1 MDSKKM
7 RDENQEQKHLEDD
20 KMESSTSAISSPDFM
35 REKIKQRPLNRKKL
49 LRRTLITVTMAV
61 VFGAVACLTFVFLSP
76 VINNKL
82 YPEDKAT
89 PVALTEDTVTD
100 EMQPEDMYADDNAIA
115 AEAASAAIDMASNEI
130 NRMQEQIKMTSHEID
145 YTDFRK
151 MYASLKEVANS
162 ASRSIVTVTGVS
174 SDTNWFNNP
183 YESEGKCSGIIVA
196 ENGQDYL
203 ILVSTSAIAGAKS
216 IQVTFN
222 DGAVCNAYLK
232 MSDNI
237 TGFSIIAVR
246 ERIVT
251 DETKNSIGVANLG
264 NSNSSVVTGTPVI
277 AIGSPTGI
285 QGSINY
291 GFATSGSMKL
301 DLADSNYKLLTTDI
315 YGSTNATGAL
325 IDLSGAVIGFI
336 DMSHNSDSLSNMLSA
351 VGVTELRSLIEDL
364 SNGTGR
370 SYLGLHGQSVPVEIQ
385 SEMNVPAG
393 AYISRTDMDSPGM
406 LAGIQSGDIITAID
420 DTVISNYESMVNE
433 LIRLHPG
440 KDINVTLM
448 RQAADGYV
456 ELNID
461 MTIASSTDMVAED

>member
-1 MDSKKM
+1 MDSKNVKADDSNN
-7 RDENQEQKHLEDD
+7 RQLDDD
-20 KMESSTSAISSPDFM
+20 KLAGSTSAISSSDFM

-82 YPEDKAT
+82 YPEEKAN
-89 PVALTEDTVTD
+89 PVELTEDTVTD

-130 NRMQEQIKMTSHEID
+130 NRMQQEIMTSSHEID

-162 ASRSIVTVTGVS
+162 ASRSIVTVTAVT
-174 SDTNWFNNP
+174 SDTNWFNDP
-183 YESEGKCSGIIVA
+183 YESEGSSSGIIVA

-203 ILVSTSAIAGAKS
+203 ILVSTSSIEGAES

-222 DGAVCNAYLK
+222 DGTDCNAYLK
-232 MSDNI
+232 MSDGI

-246 ERIVT
+246 ERIVP
-251 DETKNSIGVANLG
+251 DETRNKIAVATLG
-264 NSNSSVVTGTPVI
+264 NSNSKIVTGTPVI

-291 GFATSGSMKL
+291 GFATSGNVDL
-301 DLADSNYKLLTTDI
+301 DLADSSYKLVTTDI
-315 YGSTNATGAL
+315 YGSTNASGAI
-325 IDLSGAVIGFI
+325 IDLSGSVIGFI

-351 VGVTELRSLIEDL
+351 VGITELRSLIEDL

-370 SYLGLHGQSVPVEIQ
+370 SYLGLHGQSVPAEIQ
-385 SEMNVPAG
+385 AEQGIPSG
-393 AYISRTDMDSPGM
+393 AYIKRTDMDSPSM
-406 LAGIQSGDIITAID
+406 QAGIQSGDIITAVD
-420 DTVISNYESMVNE
+420 DTVIGGYEALVNS
-433 LIRLHPG
+433 LIKLHPG
-440 KDINVTLM
+440 KDITITLM

-456 ELNID
+456 ELTINTTIGSTTT
-461 MTIASSTDMVAED
+461 MTGQE